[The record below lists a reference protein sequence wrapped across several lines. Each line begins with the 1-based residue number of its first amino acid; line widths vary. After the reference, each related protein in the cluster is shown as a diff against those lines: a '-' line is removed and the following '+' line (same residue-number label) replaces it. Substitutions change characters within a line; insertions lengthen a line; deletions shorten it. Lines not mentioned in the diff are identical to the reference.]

1 MSHNLMLQVK
11 ICDSNFE
18 NNNIAIQQALNELRE
33 ERELIRNVEQQL
45 KDLGKTK
52 VLISNIYVS

>member
-1 MSHNLMLQVK
+1 MLQVK
-11 ICDSNFE
+11 ICNSNFE
-18 NNNIAIQQALNELRE
+18 NNNIAIQQALDELRE